1 MLLSASA
8 VDRSFRSH
16 GLEPVKSAESGSGFK
31 TLLRWS
37 EKAVHAVKQFR
48 EENPV
53 HR

>member
-8 VDRSFRSH
+8 VGRSFRYH
-16 GLEPVKSAESGSGFK
+16 GLESVNNAESGSGFK

-48 EENPV
+48 EEKSV